1 VPGVC
6 QAGGVRRAAH
16 HFFSAA
22 LMPVLTVLP
31 HRERPDPAH
40 ADAHGTAYAVGG
52 GKPFRDCRWRLLAS
66 GGSC

>member
-1 VPGVC
+1 MPGVC

-31 HRERPDPAH
+31 HREGLIRLTLMRTALRTPWAGENPF
-40 ADAHGTAYAVGG
+40 GTVGG
-52 GKPFRDCRWRLLAS
+52 GC
-66 GGSC
+66 